1 MDAIARAAGSRRVS
15 TRAVHYACINRLR
28 SSVGNGYGAQY
39 PQANN
44 YIGLTL
50 HELDR
55 VSAEA
60 EKLRL
65 EKETIWR
72 AVNRSETKDRILKSV
87 AWVTVVALWVI
98 GAWLWVLVV
107 RA

>member
-1 MDAIARAAGSRRVS
+1 M
-15 TRAVHYACINRLR
+15 HYACINRLR

-44 YIGLTL
+44 DIGLTL

-60 EKLRL
+60 EELRL
-65 EKETIWR
+65 ELGTIWR
-72 AVNRSETKDRILKSV
+72 MVNRNETKDRVMKSV
-87 AWVTVVALWVI
+87 AWATVVAI
-98 GAWLWVLVV
+98 GIVGAALFV
-107 RA
+107 RVFWG